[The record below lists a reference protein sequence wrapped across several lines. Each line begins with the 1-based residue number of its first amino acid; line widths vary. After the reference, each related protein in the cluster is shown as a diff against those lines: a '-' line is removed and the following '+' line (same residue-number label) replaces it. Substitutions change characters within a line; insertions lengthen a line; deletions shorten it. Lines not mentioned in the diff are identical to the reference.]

1 MGCNIS
7 LGDVVEICDS
17 LREPLSARQ
26 RETRAGIYPYY
37 GAQGIVDYLDDY
49 SYEGEYL
56 LVAEDG
62 ENLRSRKQP
71 IANMV
76 AGKFR
81 VNNHAHVVQ
90 GTSKARLQYIYYI
103 LNMLDIGPYVTGST
117 QPKLSQKSLSQIE
130 IELPSIE
137 QQDTILALIVP
148 LDKKISLNNQINDYL
163 AAVAFRANLLRD
175 CTANHANCSTRLDSS
190 CHCRRKL

>member
-1 MGCNIS
+1 MGCDIS

-103 LNMLDIGPYVTGST
+103 LNMLDISPYVTGST

-163 AAVAFRANLLRD
+163 VA
-175 CTANHANCSTRLDSS
+175 
-190 CHCRRKL
+190 